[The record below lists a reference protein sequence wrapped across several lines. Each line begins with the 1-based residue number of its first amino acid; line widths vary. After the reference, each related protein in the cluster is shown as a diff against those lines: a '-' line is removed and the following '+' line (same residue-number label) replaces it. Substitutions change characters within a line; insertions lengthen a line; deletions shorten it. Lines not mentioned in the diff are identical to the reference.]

1 MKAVFALLSTR
12 QAFAAVAVAVALVVV
27 VLVARRSLRWS
38 IGQGAMEAH
47 DVPRLRPVVTG
58 MEGRVQPAGASRL
71 LPCEMLLHG
80 GNVVATND
88 DKPSYCQQWTENKSG
103 IVDKR

>member
-1 MKAVFALLSTR
+1 MELAHTHCKKRLMKAVFALLSTR

-27 VLVARRSLRWS
+27 VLVARGSLRWR

-71 LPCEMLLHG
+71 LPCEMQR
-80 GNVVATND
+80 NC
-88 DKPSYCQQWTENKSG
+88 YCQQWSENKSG